1 MKAAVEAGEMCLK
14 PQALRGRP
22 AAAEAERQEQT
33 LPCSLRLALPT
44 PRSGA
49 SGLQNRH
56 RVHFCGLR
64 LPGKLIRYQRSFL
77 SGPSGPEQ
85 NWGWWGSRGIR
96 LHGPASPLGARHL
109 QGPQHGCSSEPVA
122 H

>member
-14 PQALRGRP
+14 PQALL

-64 LPGKLIRYQRSFL
+64 LPGKLIRYQ
-77 SGPSGPEQ
+77 
-85 NWGWWGSRGIR
+85 
-96 LHGPASPLGARHL
+96 
-109 QGPQHGCSSEPVA
+109 
-122 H
+122 